1 MDRLGLMETYIR
13 VLEAGSFTNAARQL
27 NIGQPAVS
35 KSIAQLEKQLGV
47 RLLIRSRRSM
57 KPSEAGQLYYEHA
70 RRTIAEAEE
79 AVVAVRATDAR
90 LAGRLRVSA
99 DTTLTKLYLV
109 PRLSTFLATHP
120 DLSIE
125 FVLHDGTVDLVE
137 EGVDIGLRYGPLCD
151 SALVARKI
159 ASTRRLVLGTP
170 GYFARVGIPKSPD
183 ELLDREAVIYT
194 HDLGWM
200 NVWQFRKNGTETATA
215 LSGRLRLNVSEAVRA
230 AVLRGLGFTIA
241 PQWAFA
247 PDLASGAVRPV
258 LTEWALPD
266 IELWVVLPMGKMTN
280 AKARA
285 FAAFVEREINR
296 PGADWNAPGPPAAD
310 PTPTRLPV
318 SVDDETFASRFL
330 DDSVG
335 AVATSSLSCNTAANT
350 AALVE
355 S

>member
-13 VLEAGSFTNAARQL
+13 VLEAGSFTSAARHL

-47 RLLIRSRRSM
+47 RLLIRSGRRL
-57 KPSEAGQLYYEHA
+57 KPSEAGWVYYEHA

-79 AVVAVRATDAR
+79 ADVAVRATNAR

-99 DTTLTKLYLV
+99 DTTLTRLYLV

-151 SALVARKI
+151 SALVGRRI

-183 ELLDREAVIYT
+183 ELLDREAVLYT

-200 NVWQFRKNGTETATA
+200 NGWQFRKDGTQTATA
-215 LSGRLRLNVSEAVRA
+215 VSGRLRLNASEAVRA

-247 PDLASGAVRPV
+247 PELASGAVRPV

-266 IELWVVLPMGKMTN
+266 IELWMVVPMGKMTN

-296 PGADWNAPGPPAAD
+296 PDGDGNEPGALAANL
-310 PTPTRLPV
+310 TPIRLSL
-318 SVDDETFASRFL
+318 SVDDESSELRFL
-330 DDSVG
+330 HDSVRPI
-335 AVATSSLSCNTAANT
+335 VTSSLSRNTAVNT
-350 AALVE
+350 AVVGE